1 MTETLRLVDPTRR
14 PGIFRRA
21 YSAFAATRF
30 ARFISRHV
38 NWKLDLFLLR
48 ATRGRVA
55 MTLMFPTA
63 ILETRGARTGA
74 LRRNAIIYWHDG
86 DRVTIAASN
95 AGSPGNPGWYHNLVA
110 NPDVTFGGA
119 PLRATIVPE
128 DDHARL
134 WAQGDRVFPAYERF
148 RREAAAA
155 RRTIPL
161 IQLIPNKRGSVRTRP
176 GGRVGS

>member
-1 MTETLRLVDPTRR
+1 MTGTLRFVDPTRR

-21 YSAFAATRF
+21 YAAFAATHV

-74 LRRNAIIYWHDG
+74 LRRNAVIYWHDV

-95 AGSPGNPGWYHNLVA
+95 GGSAGNPSWYYNLVA
-110 NPDVTFGGA
+110 NPDVMFGGV
-119 PLRATIVPE
+119 PLRATIVPD

-134 WAQGDRVFPAYERF
+134 WAQGDRVFPAYARY
-148 RREAAAA
+148 RRDAAAA

-161 IQLIPNKRGSVRTRP
+161 IQLVPVADAA
-176 GGRVGS
+176 